1 MLGLAFTLI
10 AAHLQYMRAFVRLL
24 LLLAAFA
31 YGSMPMSGM
40 SVMAMPMAHALTGE
54 ALHGQVST
62 APTHAMADVDCPH
75 AGSMKPAA
83 DHVDG
88 TGPDSK
94 PLKMT
99 SHCAACLTL
108 PAMIALGDNGKT
120 ARAAEAA
127 TLSPRL
133 LSQLMAP
140 LTPPPRA

>member
-1 MLGLAFTLI
+1 MPGLAFTLI
-10 AAHLQYMRAFVRLL
+10 AAHLHRMRVFARLL

-40 SVMAMPMAHALTGE
+40 SVMAMPMAHGVHGE
-54 ALHGQVST
+54 ALHGANLERS
-62 APTHAMADVDCPH
+62 AHAMADVDCPH
-75 AGSMKPAA
+75 AGSMEPAA

-108 PAMIALGDNGKT
+108 PAMIALGDNGKP